1 MLRRQWLV
9 GVMGGAVALACVAV
23 ATVVLTGSGHSHS
36 PSRARAPE
44 TADELAR
51 FLPGP
56 ASVPGVVPGLHV
68 APVRSGRAYGIVTPA
83 ELATARGARFG
94 VSRQWVGDTQSV
106 VLRPGEQFPDEV
118 FTVIATVVSF
128 DTADEATAW
137 TRQVMA
143 LVPSPVAI
151 PITGPL
157 PPNLAVARASPEVS
171 GEFSYLAVF
180 TAGDIAFT
188 LQMTAGGTTN
198 RDDQFVRLIQGWT
211 AIAGPSTLTP
221 TTSD

>member
-1 MLRRQWLV
+1 MRRRQWLV
-9 GVMGGAVALACVAV
+9 GVIVGVAAVACVGMAAAVLA
-23 ATVVLTGSGHSHS
+23 GSGRGHSR
-36 PSRARAPE
+36 SRASAPE

-68 APVRSGRAYGIVTPA
+68 AQVRSGRAYGIVTPA

-94 VSRQWVGDTQSV
+94 VSRQWVGDTPSV

-128 DTADEATAW
+128 GTADEAAAW
-137 TRQVMA
+137 TRQMMA

-157 PPNLAVARASPEVS
+157 PPNLAAARASPEVS
-171 GEFSYLAVF
+171 GEFSYLAVV

-211 AIAGPSTLTP
+211 AIAGSSPTPP
-221 TTSD
+221 TT